1 MRYTLTSAEP
11 AKEVADCLIVGIVD
25 DMRLSHAADEL
36 DQASKGYIRRL
47 LAKGDLPVEL
57 GKTLLL
63 YSVPGIATA
72 RVLLVYCGEEEKF
85 THPQFRKVMYCV
97 ATRIK
102 SMQLDRIANYL
113 PQQEVSDL
121 DFYGR
126 IRHTIELI
134 EDSFYTFDQ
143 FKTKK
148 TDKPLY
154 SPPKEFAFSS

>member
-85 THPQFRKVMYCV
+85 THPK
-97 ATRIK
+97 
-102 SMQLDRIANYL
+102 
-113 PQQEVSDL
+113 
-121 DFYGR
+121 
-126 IRHTIELI
+126 
-134 EDSFYTFDQ
+134 
-143 FKTKK
+143 FK
-148 TDKPLY
+148 PCRR
-154 SPPKEFAFSS
+154 